1 MFDSIYSLVVII
13 RIYIYIYIYDFKE
26 RENMFGIISKSVH
39 YDFGYLIDMGVE
51 LLETQMNN
59 NKKSISIINVTS
71 NCRKVFSLVF
81 Q

>member
-13 RIYIYIYIYDFKE
+13 YIYEFKE

-39 YDFGYLIDMGVE
+39 YDFGYLIDMDVE

-59 NKKSISIINVTS
+59 NKKPLAS
-71 NCRKVFSLVF
+71 
-81 Q
+81 